1 MRSPLTNHQS
11 ISPLADP
18 MIRSILNGRQ
28 VSNRMAE
35 TVDAVRVDY
44 FKIVDMELA
53 CRVTEGWAYY
63 TGGIPLSIG
72 DIVEVPPTPYT
83 NGKPG
88 KATVLHLDANG
99 FTPRK

>member
-1 MRSPLTNHQS
+1 
-11 ISPLADP
+11 
-18 MIRSILNGRQ
+18 
-28 VSNRMAE
+28 MAE

-99 FTPRK
+99 FTPRKTIIRRLNSWDDDS